1 MLPLHEELTSM
12 ARNTGWPIAIWAGL
26 IFTPLL
32 VGGGQVLFK
41 IVGQRMAGIDADSFR
56 SMLFDPYFFA
66 AMAVYALATVAWI
79 LVLRVAPLGAA
90 YSFMALG
97 FLFVPLASWLL
108 FGEALTLR
116 YVTGAVLIMAGLTV
130 IHA

>member
-1 MLPLHEELTSM
+1 MT
-12 ARNTGWPIAIWAGL
+12 RNVGWPLVIWAGL
-26 IFTPLL
+26 VCTPLL
-32 VGGGQVLFK
+32 VAGGQILFK
-41 IVGQRMAGIDADSFR
+41 IVGQRMAGIDAASFR
-56 SMLFDPYFFA
+56 TMLFDPYFGA
-66 AMAVYALATVAWI
+66 AMGVYAIATVAWI

-97 FLFVPLASWLL
+97 FLFVPLASWVL

-116 YVTGAVLIMAGLTV
+116 YLTGAVLIMAGLVV